1 MIQVYSQEKRMEK
14 VPASQYY
21 LSKDTYQGVHFEI
34 KEEVREE
41 FDVFVRLHGA
51 CTAPDDSYAV
61 INLTWPIQPDGLE
74 RIRYV
79 AFSSSGNGN
88 FGEVHCG
95 FTYSDETGAHW
106 VFFEKGRKEMDFHP
120 DHRIVHGLKCDIRI
134 LLHPVQTTHIQ
145 AEPDLN
151 YTDIRFLFS
160 VLPHCFR
167 HLPEEEFLQWQKQM
181 SFWSYM
187 DSE

>member
-14 VPASQYY
+14 MPVSQYY

-61 INLTWPIQPDGLE
+61 INLTWPIQPEDLE

-79 AFSSSGNGN
+79 AFSSSGDGN

-95 FTYSDETGAHW
+95 FTYNSTRG
-106 VFFEKGRKEMDFHP
+106 
-120 DHRIVHGLKCDIRI
+120 VHLSLI
-134 LLHPVQTTHIQ
+134 HIS
-145 AEPDLN
+145 EP
-151 YTDIRFLFS
+151 T
-160 VLPHCFR
+160 R
-167 HLPEEEFLQWQKQM
+167 H
-181 SFWSYM
+181 
-187 DSE
+187 

>member
-95 FTYSDETGAHW
+95 FTYSDETGATGYFLRRDGKKW
-106 VFFEKGRKEMDFHP
+106 TFIRRKDAG
-120 DHRIVHGLKCDIRI
+120 ISG
-134 LLHPVQTTHIQ
+134 
-145 AEPDLN
+145 
-151 YTDIRFLFS
+151 LFS
-160 VLPHCFR
+160 LY
-167 HLPEEEFLQWQKQM
+167 PERQTIRPSCHTGTGYTQNFITGPRIRK
-181 SFWSYM
+181 STCPGTGI
-187 DSE
+187 

>member
-14 VPASQYY
+14 MPVSQYY

-106 VFFEKGRKEMDFHP
+106 VFFEKGRK
-120 DHRIVHGLKCDIRI
+120 IS
-134 LLHPVQTTHIQ
+134 TH
-145 AEPDLN
+145 APARGA
-151 YTDIRFLFS
+151 TAKVTKF
-160 VLPHCFR
+160 
-167 HLPEEEFLQWQKQM
+167 K
-181 SFWSYM
+181 
-187 DSE
+187 